1 MIDTGTKKKKKAP
14 SPSKP
19 GKDPVLFSTNLKF
32 LLTFIFLCCSAAGNF
47 LIMNH
52 EIRYASR
59 DAVVTGFMEGQ
70 YSLVQKTAFLATS
83 YAQSI
88 GWDARKDLRVDI
100 RDESRK
106 ILLFGTIPDDAVS
119 QETKLPRHLIPT
131 LRRLY
136 FSSAPS
142 LNQEVE
148 DYFSALKKFLM
159 GSPIRVSSDN
169 PYLLAFQA
177 KNTKLLSFFRTAI
190 KMFQKESADKITVLR
205 HLGTG
210 LFFLNIFC
218 LTVIGTMV
226 FLPTLKRLGVY
237 LGQLK
242 NMNEALEV
250 KVRERTAELE
260 QKTKQLVLINEE
272 LRAHIDERIRAEKEL
287 RQTNTFLDSIIEN
300 IPNMLFI
307 KDAED
312 LRFVRFNRAGEE
324 LVGYKRGELLGK
336 NDYSFFPKEEAD
348 FFSEKDRSALNA
360 KTILEIAEE
369 PIHTKEKGLRILN
382 TKKIPIL
389 DHEGKPIYLLGISED
404 ITERIQS
411 EQRLREFSLA
421 MEHALDGI
429 ARLDVNKN
437 FLGVNKSYAA
447 MLGYSSQEIAGLNFM
462 ATICPEDADKAQMA
476 FKEVESEGKSE
487 TELKVFQKD
496 GSIFHQYVVLVR
508 TFDKNQNFD
517 GFYCFS
523 KDITERKYQESIEIK
538 ADLIQM
544 VSHELRT
551 PIHSVKEGLS
561 IVLEGLTG
569 EINEEQKEVLS
580 ISKRC
585 IDRLVRLVNDVLAF
599 HKLEAGVIEF
609 NMQAWD
615 VNKLLEE
622 AWETML
628 PLAENKDI
636 SLKFTPQEG
645 LPEVILDRDK
655 ILQVLTNFIQNAI
668 KFTPKGSITLSSS
681 QSAEGV
687 KISIRDTGIGIQPQD
702 IPKIFRK
709 FGQLDSARLLAPGG
723 TGLGLA
729 ISKRLVE
736 YHHGTVTVE
745 SEYNKGS
752 TFSFSLPLE
761 QPKSL

>member
-1 MIDTGTKKKKKAP
+1 MAAKTEEIKKTPLKRRQ
-14 SPSKP
+14 
-19 GKDPVLFSTNLKF
+19 DPVLFSTNVKF

-59 DAVVTGFMEGQ
+59 DAAITGFMESQ
-70 YSLVQKTAFLATS
+70 YSLVQKTAFLATA

-88 GWDARKDLRVDI
+88 DFDGRKDFRANI

-106 ILLFGTIPDDAVS
+106 ILLFSTTSNDIVS
-119 QETKLPRHLIPT
+119 EKTTLPRELIPT

-136 FSSAPS
+136 FSSSTP

-177 KNTKLLSFFRTAI
+177 KNTKLLSFFRAAI
-190 KMFQKESADKITVLR
+190 KTFQKESGAKITMLR

-218 LTVIGTMV
+218 LAIIGTLV
-226 FLPTLKRLGVY
+226 FLPTLKRLGIY
-237 LGQLK
+237 LQQLK

-260 QKTKQLVLINEE
+260 QKTQQLVLINEE

-300 IPNMLFI
+300 IPNMIFI

-324 LVGYKRGELLGK
+324 LVGYKREELLGK
-336 NDYSFFPKEEAD
+336 NDYSFFPKDEAD
-348 FFSEKDRSALNA
+348 FFNEKDRGALNG
-360 KTILEIAEE
+360 KTILEIEE
-369 PIHTKEKGLRILN
+369 ESIHTSKKGIRILH

-404 ITERIQS
+404 ITDRIHS
-411 EQRLREFSLA
+411 EEQLREFSLA

-429 ARLDVNKN
+429 TRLDVNKK
-437 FLGVNKSYAA
+437 FLSVNKSCAA
-447 MLGYSSQEIAGLNFM
+447 MMGYLPHEMVGLNHM
-462 ATICPEDADKAQMA
+462 ATICPEDKDKALAA
-476 FKEVESEGKSE
+476 FEEMKSAGKSE
-487 TELKVFQKD
+487 AELKVFRKD
-496 GSIFHQYVVLVR
+496 GSIFHQYIVLVR
-508 TFDKNQNFD
+508 TLDKNQNFD

-569 EINEEQKEVLS
+569 EITEEQKEVLS

-609 NMQAWD
+609 KMESGDMNQ
-615 VNKLLEE
+615 LLEE
-622 AWETML
+622 AGETML
-628 PLAENKDI
+628 PLAENKNL
-636 SLKFTPQEG
+636 SLKFELQKD
-645 LPEVILDRDK
+645 LPEIVFDRDK
-655 ILQVLTNFIQNAI
+655 IFQVLTNFIQNAI
-668 KFTPKGSITLSSS
+668 KFTSQGGITILSSQNAQGIKVS
-681 QSAEGV
+681 V
-687 KISIRDTGIGIQPQD
+687 RDTGIGVQPQD
-702 IPKIFRK
+702 IPKLFRK
-709 FGQLDSARLLAPGG
+709 FGQLESAKLLAPGG

-729 ISKRLVE
+729 ISKMLVE
-736 YHHGTVTVE
+736 RHHGKIEVE
-745 SEYNKGS
+745 SEYKKGS
-752 TFSFSLPLE
+752 TFSFTLPLE
-761 QPKSL
+761 QPKAV